1 MFLRLLSTTCEKNP
15 DVFLLFFGQVYRI
28 EENLELN
35 QVVLDTVRAIIENEK
50 MSIYM
55 LNFAGY
61 LNKVYNVPF
70 QRAIAGFENISL
82 QAKECPYVMV
92 YLLRN
97 YPDQLQQIAQTVT
110 KKIAETK
117 PDTITTTV
125 LFSSC
130 NIAISE
136 AESHEVLSK
145 AADLYVEI
153 LAFYDSV
160 NRRTDFHINLDLALL
175 TATQVQSLVALYV
188 SLDLAFNFTQV
199 NWDNIF
205 AKHSATINAFSSAFL
220 QIYIGKGILLET
232 IQKLTKLEESI
243 LKRVARA
250 NNLKF
255 YQEEKK

>member
-1 MFLRLLSTTCEKNP
+1 M
-15 DVFLLFFGQVYRI
+15 
-28 EENLELN
+28 
-35 QVVLDTVRAIIENEK
+35 
-50 MSIYM
+50 
-55 LNFAGY
+55 
-61 LNKVYNVPF
+61 
-70 QRAIAGFENISL
+70 
-82 QAKECPYVMV
+82 
-92 YLLRN
+92 
-97 YPDQLQQIAQTVT
+97 
-110 KKIAETK
+110 
-117 PDTITTTV
+117 
-125 LFSSC
+125 
-130 NIAISE
+130 
-136 AESHEVLSK
+136 LSK

-220 QIYIGKGILLET
+220 QIFIGKGILLET